1 MIVLANVSSIFET
14 ELKEIFNR
22 YQQGKKPSYYNYK
35 FRATSQQQLLEFGI
49 AQMLS
54 NRLFMQDLF
63 HKDTNNLSFEQWLIY
78 EWFSKSL
85 KGNDHIILNKV
96 RNIPSNNCGQSN
108 ENIFSSC
115 SKCNYHRTV
124 K

>member
-1 MIVLANVSSIFET
+1 MIVLVNVCSIFES
-14 ELKEIFNR
+14 ELTEIFNR
-22 YQQGKKPSYYNYK
+22 YQQGKKPAYYNYK

-54 NRLFMQDLF
+54 NKPFITTLFE
-63 HKDTNNLSFEQWLIY
+63 KDRNNLSFEQWLIY

-96 RNIPSNNCGQSN
+96 KTFN
-108 ENIFSSC
+108 
-115 SKCNYHRTV
+115 K
-124 K
+124 